1 VSDSLDIF
9 DEQNEVTQRRPGWFV
24 AAASLVLAGI
34 IVAVAVIIPSLVAH
48 SAKPDAPSLAQVAAE
63 TAIAFD
69 ASSTVVSAKYQRGS
83 GVFVADYVVAI
94 PAETNPLFDSP
105 YLETAASD
113 VRLPDGFLP
122 STYWIATGESGR
134 LTADA
139 VVGRTSDG
147 RVAIVVHLVRELDDE
162 GTG

>member
-9 DEQNEVTQRRPGWFV
+9 DEQNEVAQRRPGWFV

-34 IVAVAVIIPSLVAH
+34 IVAVAVIIPSLLAH
-48 SAKPDAPSLAQVAAE
+48 SAKPDAPSLAQVAVE

-69 ASSTVVSAKYQRGS
+69 ASSTVVSTKYQRGS
-83 GVFVADYVVAI
+83 DVFVADYVVAI
-94 PAETNPLFDSP
+94 PAETNPLVDSP

-113 VRLPDGFLP
+113 IRLPDGFLP
-122 STYWIATGESGR
+122 SAYWIATGDSGR

-139 VVGRTSDG
+139 VLGRTADG
-147 RVAIVVHLVRELDDE
+147 RVAIVVHLVQELDDE
-162 GTG
+162 GAA